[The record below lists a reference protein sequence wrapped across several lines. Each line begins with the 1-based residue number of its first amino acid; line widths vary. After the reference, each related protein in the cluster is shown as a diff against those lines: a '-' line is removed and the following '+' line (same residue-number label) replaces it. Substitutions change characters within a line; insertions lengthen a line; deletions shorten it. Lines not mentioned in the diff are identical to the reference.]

1 MVKIV
6 SRRKREQQPP
16 GTLEVVTN
24 DGQVEDLQDD
34 WIEDMLRQGPQDDGI
49 VDINYIPLEDC

>member
-6 SRRKREQQPP
+6 SRRKREQPP
-16 GTLEVVTN
+16 GTPEVVTN
-24 DGQVEDLQDD
+24 DGQVEDLQDG